1 MASRGQGRYALLHA
15 EGLLQVV
22 LQEAL
27 VRLCSGPAVGI
38 AKGWPSPHEFPE
50 GLVARRIALVAAE
63 LIEAGR
69 DVADGHVAAQ
79 ILHQSILVRDRGGG
93 GAGCEKGESSE
104 LHGWEG

>member
-1 MASRGQGRYALLHA
+1 M
-15 EGLLQVV
+15 
-22 LQEAL
+22 

-63 LIEAGR
+63 LIEAGC

-79 ILHQSILVRDRGGG
+79 TLHQSLLARDRGGG
-93 GAGCEKGESSE
+93 GAGRKKGESSK
-104 LHGWEG
+104 LQGWEWRRLGGRIITLTGNA